1 MNKIQDYN
9 IKLLDAL
16 HSWFWYNGL
25 LEKNSDELIGFENI
39 SRTKYDENCLI
50 LKLISILRETEDD
63 ILTLSSLE
71 EKYNIDMSSTDKELN
86 VLWILL
92 VEMFGNCGTSPRTG
106 WIEKRK
112 ECADFL
118 ETIVEIEELRY
129 KLKGIDNTSNIQGD
143 EK

>member
-39 SRTKYDENCLI
+39 SKPKYDENCLI

-71 EKYNIDMSSTDKELN
+71 EKYNIDMSTTDKELN

-92 VEMFGNCGTSPRTG
+92 VEMFGDCGTSPRTG

-112 ECADFL
+112 DCADFL

-129 KLKGIDNTSNIQGD
+129 KLRGTDNESN
-143 EK
+143 K

>member
-39 SRTKYDENCLI
+39 PVAKYDKNCLI

-71 EKYNIDMSSTDKELN
+71 EKYNINMSSTDKELN

-112 ECADFL
+112 DCADFL

-129 KLKGIDNTSNIQGD
+129 KLRGIDNESN
-143 EK
+143 K

>member
-25 LEKNSDELIGFENI
+25 LEKNSDELIRFENI
-39 SRTKYDENCLI
+39 SRPKYDKNCLI

-112 ECADFL
+112 DCADFL

-129 KLKGIDNTSNIQGD
+129 KLRGTDNESN
-143 EK
+143 K

>member
-25 LEKNSDELIGFENI
+25 LYRVDDEGVTFENI
-39 SRTKYDENCLI
+39 SRPKYDENCLI

-71 EKYNIDMSSTDKELN
+71 EKYNIDMSTTDKELN

-92 VEMFGNCGTSPRTG
+92 VEMFGDCGTSPRTG

-112 ECADFL
+112 DCADFL
-118 ETIVEIEELRY
+118 ETILEIEELRY
-129 KLKGIDNTSNIQGD
+129 KLRGTDNESN
-143 EK
+143 K

>member
-39 SRTKYDENCLI
+39 PVAKYDKNCLI

-71 EKYNIDMSSTDKELN
+71 EKYNINMSSTDKELN

-129 KLKGIDNTSNIQGD
+129 KLRGIDNESN
-143 EK
+143 K

>member
-39 SRTKYDENCLI
+39 SRPKYDENCLI

-129 KLKGIDNTSNIQGD
+129 KLRGIDNESN
-143 EK
+143 K

>member
-39 SRTKYDENCLI
+39 PVAKYDKNCLI

-71 EKYNIDMSSTDKELN
+71 EKYNINMSSTDKELN

-129 KLKGIDNTSNIQGD
+129 KLKGTDNESN
-143 EK
+143 K

>member
-16 HSWFWYNGL
+16 NSWFWYNGL

-39 SRTKYDENCLI
+39 SRPKYDENCLI

-63 ILTLSSLE
+63 ILTLSYLE

-92 VEMFGNCGTSPRTG
+92 VEMFGDCGTSPRTG

-129 KLKGIDNTSNIQGD
+129 KLRGIDNESN
-143 EK
+143 K

>member
-39 SRTKYDENCLI
+39 SKPKYDENCLI

-71 EKYNIDMSSTDKELN
+71 EKYNIDMSTTDKELN

-112 ECADFL
+112 DCADFL

-129 KLKGIDNTSNIQGD
+129 KLRGTDNESN
-143 EK
+143 K

>member
-9 IKLLDAL
+9 IKLLNAL

-25 LEKNSDELIGFENI
+25 LDSVDDEWVTFENI
-39 SRTKYDENCLI
+39 SRPKYDENCLI

-63 ILTLSSLE
+63 ILTLSYLE
-71 EKYNIDMSSTDKELN
+71 EKYNIDMSSTNKELN

-112 ECADFL
+112 DCADFL

-129 KLKGIDNTSNIQGD
+129 KLRGTDNESN
-143 EK
+143 K

>member
-39 SRTKYDENCLI
+39 SRPKYDENCLI

-112 ECADFL
+112 DCADFL

-129 KLKGIDNTSNIQGD
+129 KLKGTDNESN
-143 EK
+143 K

>member
-39 SRTKYDENCLI
+39 PVAKYDKNCLI

-63 ILTLSSLE
+63 ILTLISLE
-71 EKYNIDMSSTDKELN
+71 EKYNINMSSTDKELN

-112 ECADFL
+112 DCADFL

-129 KLKGIDNTSNIQGD
+129 KLRGIDNESN
-143 EK
+143 K

>member
-25 LEKNSDELIGFENI
+25 LEKNNDELIGFENI
-39 SRTKYDENCLI
+39 SRPKYDENCLI

-112 ECADFL
+112 DCADFL

-129 KLKGIDNTSNIQGD
+129 KLKGTDNESN
-143 EK
+143 K

>member
-25 LEKNSDELIGFENI
+25 LYRVDDEGVTFENI
-39 SRTKYDENCLI
+39 SRPKYDENCLI

-71 EKYNIDMSSTDKELN
+71 EKYNIDMSTTDKELN

-92 VEMFGNCGTSPRTG
+92 VEMFGDCGTSPRTG

-112 ECADFL
+112 DCADFL
-118 ETIVEIEELRY
+118 ETIVEMEDL
-129 KLKGIDNTSNIQGD
+129 
-143 EK
+143 

>member
-25 LEKNSDELIGFENI
+25 LDSVDDELIGFENI
-39 SRTKYDENCLI
+39 SRPKYDENCLI

-71 EKYNIDMSSTDKELN
+71 EKYNINMSSIDKELN

-112 ECADFL
+112 DCADFL

-129 KLKGIDNTSNIQGD
+129 KLKGTDNESN
-143 EK
+143 K